1 MREKLYHVEVLSRT
15 DSEARVPCILPVSG
29 RHLVGFE
36 ELLECSLECKEEE
49 WLFLRPYECYVLP
62 AHCYGLSSYPWVLFS

>member
-1 MREKLYHVEVLSRT
+1 MREKLYHVEVLSRI
-15 DSEARVPCILPVSG
+15 DSEAHVPCILPVSG

-49 WLFLRPYECYVLP
+49 WPF
-62 AHCYGLSSYPWVLFS
+62 

>member
-1 MREKLYHVEVLSRT
+1 MLLLKNSKGQEPLTRVLYVSRT
-15 DSEARVPCILPVSG
+15 DSEAHVPCILPVSG

-49 WLFLRPYECYVLP
+49 WLF
-62 AHCYGLSSYPWVLFS
+62 

>member
-1 MREKLYHVEVLSRT
+1 MLRHCGVSCKVLPMREKLYHVEVLSRT

-49 WLFLRPYECYVLP
+49 WLF
-62 AHCYGLSSYPWVLFS
+62 